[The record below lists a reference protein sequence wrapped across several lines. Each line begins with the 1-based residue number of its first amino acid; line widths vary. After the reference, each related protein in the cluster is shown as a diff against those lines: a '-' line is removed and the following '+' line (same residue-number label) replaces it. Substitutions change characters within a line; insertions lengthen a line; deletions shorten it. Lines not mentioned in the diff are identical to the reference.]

1 MKNSVESLGRI
12 RLQGIVLL
20 LVTFAVGVLAGL
32 ALERVMAARRP
43 PRFMPP
49 MSMGQPWAKGPL
61 PPMFAELELTTE
73 QQSQIRDIMERSR
86 PRSEELLQ
94 QTMPRLRALTDS
106 VRMEIQAVLTPE
118 QAARL
123 DSLMTR
129 RGRGPGRMPG
139 MQGPDADRRRPRDR

>member
-20 LVTFAVGVLAGL
+20 LLTFAVGVLAGL

-49 MSMGQPWAKGPL
+49 MSMGQPWVKGPL
-61 PPMFAELELTTE
+61 PPMFAELELTLE
-73 QQSQIRDIMERSR
+73 QQSQIRDIIERSR
-86 PRSEELLQ
+86 PRTEELLQ
-94 QTMPRLRALTDS
+94 QTMPHLRALTDS
-106 VRMEIQAVLTPE
+106 VRLEIQAVLTPE

-123 DSLMTR
+123 DSLMTI

-139 MQGPDADRRRPRDR
+139 MRGPGTDRRRSREP